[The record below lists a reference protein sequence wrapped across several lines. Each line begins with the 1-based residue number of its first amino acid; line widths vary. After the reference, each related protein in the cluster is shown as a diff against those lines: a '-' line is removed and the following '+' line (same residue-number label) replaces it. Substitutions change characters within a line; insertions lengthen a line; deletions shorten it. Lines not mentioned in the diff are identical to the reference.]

1 MAEAFHSKLNR
12 LTDEF
17 VGGVYDATDSFPKNE
32 LFGITSQLRRSSLS
46 VMLNYI
52 EGYARQQ
59 KNTYR
64 NFIEIAYGSLK
75 EASYLIYFSYKRGFL
90 HEAQYKELSLLADE
104 IGRMMWGFLKTF

>member
-1 MAEAFHSKLNR
+1 MAETFHDKLKR

-17 VGGVYDATDSFPKNE
+17 VSRVYDATDGFPKKE
-32 LFGITSQLRRSSLS
+32 LFGVTSQLRRSSLS

-64 NFIEIAYGSLK
+64 NFMEIAFGSLK
-75 EASYLIYFSYKRGFL
+75 EAGYLIHFSYRRGFL
-90 HEAQYKELSLLADE
+90 NEAQYKELSLLADE
-104 IGRMMWGFLKTF
+104 IGKMMWGFLKTF